1 MLLRGHTI
9 CAERGEGGVFKV
21 YSQVNKTVAVG
32 LSIKKGLDF
41 FFNFQNLKKILKDFR
56 KFLQF

>member
-21 YSQVNKTVAVG
+21 YSQVNKTVMVG
-32 LSIKKGLDF
+32 LSIKKVLD